1 VRSEKSLFQIL
12 SSHFC
17 NPKGGAIF
25 GLGKRLSG
33 LNIFSYYT
41 LYALLVF
48 TPLARGAVQDW
59 AVMLIHL
66 LTLTSLTAF
75 LSDRALTRNW
85 QRIRT
90 PLDKPILFLIIL
102 AGLSSFVSVHPRSS
116 LWAMVLLVNYAAV
129 FYLTIHNVNTRSRLR
144 HLIYLIIGMAVFLSA
159 LGLFKRFGIN
169 PFTWWDYGD
178 LNSVNVRATYK
189 NYNHLAGYIEMSLP
203 LMLGL
208 ILTGFAQIILLLT
221 AYLTFI
227 MLAALILSLSRGGWI
242 SSFLSLSFMT
252 FVLLTDRHFKSKGL
266 LLVLVSGVL
275 LVMFIILGST
285 PVVERILT
293 VTEKD
298 EEASLNSRMTAWKGI
313 MEMISDYPVLG
324 TGPGTFALA
333 FTKYQ
338 PPGLNS
344 RFTMAHNDYLQFVSE
359 LGLPFIAILIW
370 MTAALYRAG
379 FRKLE
384 NPSRLVRGTTLGA
397 ISGITAIFFHS
408 AVDFNLHIPANALL
422 FSVLAGI
429 VVAPLPV
436 SRRYG
441 RKERPASRNWEPL
454 LIQTDDLRQV
464 RKLPPLIRR
473 QG

>member
-1 VRSEKSLFQIL
+1 MRSEKSLFQIL
-12 SSHFC
+12 TSHFC

-90 PLDKPILFLIIL
+90 PLDKPISFLIIL
-102 AGLSSFVSVHPRSS
+102 AGLSSFGSVHPRSS

-221 AYLTFI
+221 VYLTFI

-266 LLVLVSGVL
+266 LLVTSTSTLAPEIKSSKFL
-275 LVMFIILGST
+275 PDSFPYSANLSIL
-285 PVVERILT
+285 
-293 VTEKD
+293 
-298 EEASLNSRMTAWKGI
+298 
-313 MEMISDYPVLG
+313 
-324 TGPGTFALA
+324 
-333 FTKYQ
+333 
-338 PPGLNS
+338 
-344 RFTMAHNDYLQFVSE
+344 
-359 LGLPFIAILIW
+359 
-370 MTAALYRAG
+370 
-379 FRKLE
+379 
-384 NPSRLVRGTTLGA
+384 
-397 ISGITAIFFHS
+397 
-408 AVDFNLHIPANALL
+408 
-422 FSVLAGI
+422 
-429 VVAPLPV
+429 
-436 SRRYG
+436 
-441 RKERPASRNWEPL
+441 
-454 LIQTDDLRQV
+454 
-464 RKLPPLIRR
+464 
-473 QG
+473 